1 MAKRN
6 EVGDLG
12 SRFGGKGVRSMF
24 GGMMDFDDFWPVK
37 KQNMFKKMIWFLKI

>member
-24 GGMMDFDDFWPVK
+24 GGMMDFDDF
-37 KQNMFKKMIWFLKI
+37 